1 MTGESTIQFF
11 RLDEK
16 GLAHIFGELEA
27 KIMDAV
33 WALGT
38 ASVQDVIDYL
48 DGNQHYKTL
57 MTVMNRLVSKRILRR
72 YRVGKAYVY
81 EATQSRD
88 ALLSDVVDRMMRS
101 LLVDFR
107 DLTLAQ
113 IVETMKTVDPP
124 ALAKLEA
131 LINDRRQE
139 ATDDPTP

>member
-1 MTGESTIQFF
+1 
-11 RLDEK
+11 
-16 GLAHIFGELEA
+16 LAHIFGELEA

>member
-1 MTGESTIQFF
+1 MTGESAIQFF

-33 WALGT
+33 WTLGK
-38 ASVQDVIDYL
+38 ANVQDVVDHL
-48 DGNQHYKTL
+48 EGKQHYKTL
-57 MTVMNRLVSKRILRR
+57 MTVMNRLVSKRVLCR

-81 EATQSRD
+81 EATQSRE
-88 ALLSDVVDRMMRS
+88 ALLSDVVDRLMRS

-107 DLTLAQ
+107 ELTLAQ
-113 IVETMKTVDPP
+113 IVETMETVDPL
-124 ALAKLEA
+124 ALAKLET

-139 ATDDPTP
+139 TTDDTAP

>member
-1 MTGESTIQFF
+1 
-11 RLDEK
+11 
-16 GLAHIFGELEA
+16 
-27 KIMDAV
+27 
-33 WALGT
+33 
-38 ASVQDVIDYL
+38 
-48 DGNQHYKTL
+48 
-57 MTVMNRLVSKRILRR
+57 
-72 YRVGKAYVY
+72 
-81 EATQSRD
+81 
-88 ALLSDVVDRMMRS
+88 MMRS

>member
-1 MTGESTIQFF
+1 MTGESVIQFF